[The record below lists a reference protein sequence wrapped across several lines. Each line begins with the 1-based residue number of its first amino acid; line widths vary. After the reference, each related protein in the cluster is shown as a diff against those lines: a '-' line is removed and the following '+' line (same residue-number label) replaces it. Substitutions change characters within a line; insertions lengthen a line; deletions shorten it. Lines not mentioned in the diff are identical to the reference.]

1 MANMLNQL
9 RKMTSQQMTRPAN
22 VGAALMCG
30 VPTDVKEGAVV
41 TGGAAAVVVA
51 VELLSPVPTTALAVV
66 AEAAIAL
73 AAACG
78 IKSAIQGRHFW
89 KAAIMGTP
97 MDALNKDIKK
107 AAKEEEKA
115 KPEVVEGALDSKL
128 RPTINKVTPW
138 NVPEEMTE
146 EFIRTYGATAIRIPS

>member
-115 KPEVVEGALDSKL
+115 KPEVVEGALDSRLK
-128 RPTINKVTPW
+128 PTVNKVTPW
-138 NVPEEMTE
+138 KTSEVEKD
-146 EFIRTYGATAIRIPS
+146 EFLRNYGSAILH

>member
-1 MANMLNQL
+1 MANMLNEL
-9 RKMTSQQMTRPAN
+9 RKMTAQQMTRQAN

-97 MDALNKDIKK
+97 MDALSKDIKQAMK
-107 AAKEEEKA
+107 EEKA
-115 KPEVVEGALDSKL
+115 KPEVVEGALDSRLK
-128 RPTINKVTPW
+128 PTVNKVTPW
-138 NVPEEMTE
+138 KTSEVEKD
-146 EFIRTYGATAIRIPS
+146 EFLRNYGSAILH